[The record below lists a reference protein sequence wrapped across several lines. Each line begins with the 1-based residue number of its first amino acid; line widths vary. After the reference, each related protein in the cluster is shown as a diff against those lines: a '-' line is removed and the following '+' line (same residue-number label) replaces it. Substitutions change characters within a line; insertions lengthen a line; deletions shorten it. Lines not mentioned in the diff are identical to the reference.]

1 MPLNVDKI
9 ETIKLYVD
17 GTEITGDGGS
27 SNFALGK
34 INVNPLYVTVNSTE
48 SLIESILI
56 PKNKLTGINFPN
68 FQFVLDTDTNSYVD
82 LIIKVYVSETL
93 SFDGL
98 VPLYQETWKNDY
110 APNGNG
116 QLLQAYF
123 ASGFPSNVNSLEFDT
138 NTVKVL
144 YYDNV
149 SYRYYSEVFENF
161 DVSKDL
167 YILVTAEKLG
177 SPIKVGSLSLSL
189 FPFK

>member
-9 ETIKLYVD
+9 STGSLSVNGI
-17 GTEITGDGGS
+17 EITGGDS
-27 SNFALGK
+27 FNFTLGK
-34 INVNPLYVTVNSTE
+34 INLNPLYVTVNSTE

-56 PKNKLTGINFPN
+56 PKNRLTGINFPN
-68 FQFVLDTDTNSYVD
+68 FQFALDTDTNTYVD

-98 VPLYQETWKNDY
+98 VPLYQETWEDNY
-110 APNGNG
+110 APNGYG
-116 QLLQAYF
+116 ELLQAYF
-123 ASGFPSNVNSLEFDT
+123 ASGFPSNVNSLEFDA

-177 SPIKVGSLSLSL
+177 LSINVRPLSLSL

>member
-9 ETIKLYVD
+9 STGSLSVN
-17 GTEITGDGGS
+17 GTEITGGDS
-27 SNFALGK
+27 FNVALGK
-34 INVNPLYVTVNSTE
+34 INLNPLYVTVNSTE

-56 PKNKLTGINFPN
+56 PKNTLTGISFPS
-68 FQFVLDTDTNSYVD
+68 FQFALDTDTNTYVD
-82 LIIKVYVSETL
+82 LIIKVYVSESL

-98 VPLYQETWKNDY
+98 IPLYQETWKDNY
-110 APNGNG
+110 APNGYG
-116 QLLQAYF
+116 ELLQAYF
-123 ASGFPSNVNSLEFDT
+123 ASGFPSNFNSLEFDA

-144 YYDNV
+144 YYDDV
-149 SYRYYSEVFENF
+149 AYRYYSEVFENF

-177 SPIKVGSLSLSL
+177 SSINVRPLSLSL